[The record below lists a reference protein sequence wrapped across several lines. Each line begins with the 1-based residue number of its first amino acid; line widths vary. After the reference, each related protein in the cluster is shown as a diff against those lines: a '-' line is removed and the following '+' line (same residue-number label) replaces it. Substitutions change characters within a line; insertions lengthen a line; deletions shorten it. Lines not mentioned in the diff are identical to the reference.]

1 MESNSKIYVAW
12 HRWLVWSAI
21 VRRLESLWYSNI
33 IYRTHSELDLLDY
46 NAVKE
51 FFGKEKPEYVFL
63 AAAKVWGIVSNN
75 TYPAEHMYDNLQ
87 IQNNVVHCAYLNNV
101 KKLILLGS
109 SCIYPRECPQPIK
122 EEYLLTWPL
131 EKTNEPYAIA
141 KIAWIKLCQSY
152 NRQYWTNYISC
163 MPTNLYGPNDNFDS
177 VRSHVFPALIR
188 KFHEAKVNNLPSVT
202 LWGDGSP
209 YREFL
214 HVDDMAD
221 ACIFMMNN
229 FNPTVEQN
237 EKWEIYLNVWTWED
251 LTIRELAEKIKK
263 IIWYEWKI
271 ERDTSKPNWTPKK
284 LLDVYKLKGLWWKYQ
299 ISLDDG
305 IKSTYEWFLENRL

>member
-1 MESNSKIYVAW
+1 MELNSKIYVAW
-12 HRWLVWSAI
+12 HRWLVWSAL

-51 FFGKEKPEYVFL
+51 FFEREKPEYVFL

-75 TYPAEHMYDNLQ
+75 TYPAEHIYDNLQ
-87 IQNNVVHCAYLNNV
+87 IQNNVVHCSYLNNV

-109 SCIYPRECPQPIK
+109 SCIYPRECLQPIK

-163 MPTNLYGPNDNFDS
+163 MPTNLYGPNDNFDP
-177 VRSHVFPALIR
+177 VRSHVFPALIK

-202 LWGDGSP
+202 LWWDGSP

-221 ACIFMMNN
+221 ACVFMMNN
-229 FNPTVEQN
+229 FNPTLEQN

-251 LTIRELAEKIKK
+251 LTIRELAEKMKN
-263 IIWYEWKI
+263 IIWYEWEI

-284 LLDVYKLKGLWWKYQ
+284 LLNVSKLSGLWWRYQ

-305 IKSTYEWFLENRL
+305 IKSVYKWFLNNK